1 MLLKRRMNQ
10 NNKLKNLLIGHNEM
24 VVNVLVNRGYDKEII
39 ESLLETGYSTEL
51 PSYNDLTNVEVG
63 ADIISSHIAN
73 GSNIYIFGDYDSD
86 GVNSTYILGDAINTI
101 IYETESNATITLKVP
116 ERTEGY
122 GLNIDWC
129 KKIVKENKNNQALV
143 ITVDN
148 GIAQNKE
155 VAYLLEND
163 IDVLITDHHQP
174 NGNTP
179 QNVFIIDAF
188 HNNDNENN
196 KGLCGAGVAFK
207 LAMTLLDRYP
217 QIASDDMY
225 YRYMI
230 HVAIATITDSMPM
243 TKENIQYVYNG
254 LQLLKD
260 GYGSTA
266 MNYYKDYNA
275 NTELTPKDLA
285 FGIGPQLNACGR
297 MNNTGLA
304 IDYLFSDD
312 EDVEDLYNDIVTTND
327 ERKTR
332 TKEAIQI
339 AEDTMDINSP
349 SIVLALEN
357 VGGIAGII
365 ASDLSSRFGKCTIV
379 FSSHENNK
387 YLVGSARST
396 GRINILNLLKDLD
409 TDSVVKVGG
418 HAGACGVTIKAKQYK
433 EFIKAF
439 NKALSELPCSVEV
452 EEEHEL
458 EVIVDDFISLKDIN
472 KANCDA
478 LKDLYFFTESNPMF
492 ALDVEILKTKAS
504 SNNPNNVM
512 FTVKDDETEFSFW
525 SWGIGAQYNALN
537 KPTDV
542 VLIGEIEY
550 KFGKPSFN
558 IINIIPKELITVCD

>member
-1 MLLKRRMNQ
+1 MNI
-10 NNKLKNLLIGHNEM
+10 NNKLKNILTGHNEM

-39 ESLLETGYSTEL
+39 ESLLETGYSNEL
-51 PSYNDLTNVEVG
+51 PPYDDLINVKVG

-73 GSNIYIFGDYDSD
+73 GSEIWIFGDYDSD
-86 GVNSTYILGDAINTI
+86 GVNSVYILGDAINNI
-101 IYETESNATITLKVP
+101 IYETESEATINLKVP

-129 KKIVKENKNNQALV
+129 KNLVANKSDKQILV

-148 GIAQNKE
+148 GIAQNRE

-179 QNVFIIDAF
+179 KNVFIIDAF
-188 HNNDNENN
+188 HTNDTENN

-217 QIASDDMY
+217 EINSDDLY
-225 YRYMI
+225 YKYLI

-266 MNYYKDYNA
+266 MNYYKEYNA
-275 NTELTPKDLA
+275 NTDLTPKDLA

-365 ASDLSSRFGKCTIV
+365 ASDLSNRFGKCTIV
-379 FSSHENNK
+379 FSSHGNNK
-387 YLVGSARST
+387 YLVGSARSV
-396 GRINILNLLKDLD
+396 GRINLLNLLRELD
-409 TDSVVKVGG
+409 TDAVVKVGG
-418 HAGACGVTIKAKQYK
+418 HAGACGVTIKADMYD
-433 EFIKAF
+433 EFINAF
-439 NKALSELPCSVEV
+439 NNALNELPCPVES
-452 EEEHEL
+452 EEEYEL
-458 EVIVDDFISLKDIN
+458 EITVDDFISLKDIN
-472 KANCDA
+472 KANCEA
-478 LKDLYFFTESNPMF
+478 LKNLFFFTESNPMF
-492 ALDVEILKTKAS
+492 ALDVEIVKTKAS

-525 SWGIGAQYNALN
+525 SWGIGAQYESLN
-537 KPTDV
+537 KPSDV
-542 VLIGEIEY
+542 ILVGEIEY

-558 IINIIPKELITVCD
+558 IINIIPKELITVCE

>member
-1 MLLKRRMNQ
+1 MRLIKRMNK
-10 NNKLKNLLIGHNEM
+10 NNQLKNLLTGYNEM
-24 VVNVLVNRGYDKEII
+24 IVNVLVNRGYDKEII
-39 ESLLETGYSTEL
+39 ESLLNTGYSNEL
-51 PSYNDLTNVEVG
+51 PLYDDITNVKIG
-63 ADIISSHIAN
+63 ADIIESHIAN
-73 GSNIYIFGDYDSD
+73 GSEIWIFGDYDSD

-101 IYETESNATITLKVP
+101 IYKTNSDSTINLKIP

-122 GLNIDWC
+122 GLNMNWC
-129 KKIVKENKNNQALV
+129 EELVVNKTNKQILV

-148 GIAQNKE
+148 GIAQNRE

-179 QNVFIIDAF
+179 KNVFIIDAF
-188 HNNDNENN
+188 YNNDNENN

-217 QIASDDMY
+217 EIDIDEMY

-266 MNYYKDYNA
+266 MNYYKEYNA

-312 EDVEDLYNDIVTTND
+312 EDVEDLYNDIVVIND
-327 ERKTR
+327 ERKSK
-332 TKEAIQI
+332 TKEAIKT
-339 AEDTMDINSP
+339 AEKTMDINSP
-349 SIVLALEN
+349 SIVLALNN
-357 VGGIAGII
+357 VSGIAGII
-365 ASDLSSRFGKCTIV
+365 ASDLSSRFGKCTII
-379 FSSHENNK
+379 FSSHGNNK

-396 GRINILNLLKDLD
+396 GRINILNLLRELD
-409 TDSVVKVGG
+409 TDAVVKVGG
-418 HAGACGVTIKAKQYK
+418 HSSACGVTIKANKFD
-433 EFIKAF
+433 EFINAL
-439 NKALSELPCSVEV
+439 NKAINELPCPIEI

-458 EVIVDDFISLKDIN
+458 EMIVDDFIELKDIN

-478 LKDLYFFTESNPMF
+478 LKDLYFFTESNPTF
-492 ALDVEILKTKAS
+492 ALDVEIVKTKAS

-512 FTVKDDETEFSFW
+512 FTVKDNETEFAFW
-525 SWGIGAQYNALN
+525 SWGIGAQYEALN

-542 VLIGEIEY
+542 ILVGEIEY

-558 IINIIPKELITVCD
+558 IINIIPKELITVCE

>member
-1 MLLKRRMNQ
+1 MRLVKRMNI
-10 NNKLKNLLIGHNEM
+10 NNKLKNILTGHNEM

-39 ESLLETGYSTEL
+39 ESLLETGYSNEL
-51 PSYNDLTNVEVG
+51 PPYDDLINVKVG

-73 GSNIYIFGDYDSD
+73 GSEIWIFGDYDSD
-86 GVNSTYILGDAINTI
+86 GVNSVYILGDAINNI
-101 IYETESNATITLKVP
+101 IYETESEATINLKVP

-129 KKIVKENKNNQALV
+129 KNLVANKSDKQILV

-148 GIAQNKE
+148 GIAQNRE

-179 QNVFIIDAF
+179 KNVFIIDAF
-188 HNNDNENN
+188 HTNDTENN

-217 QIASDDMY
+217 EINSDDLY
-225 YRYMI
+225 YKYLI

-266 MNYYKDYNA
+266 MNYYKEYNA
-275 NTELTPKDLA
+275 NTDLTPKDLA

-332 TKEAIQI
+332 TKEAIQT

-365 ASDLSSRFGKCTIV
+365 ASDLSNRFGKCTIV
-379 FSSHENNK
+379 FSSHGNNK
-387 YLVGSARST
+387 YLVGSARSV
-396 GRINILNLLKDLD
+396 GRINLLNLLRELD
-409 TDSVVKVGG
+409 TDAVVKVGG
-418 HAGACGVTIKAKQYK
+418 HAGACGVTIKADMYD

-439 NKALSELPCSVEV
+439 NNALNELPCPVES
-452 EEEHEL
+452 EEEYEL
-458 EVIVDDFISLKDIN
+458 EITVDDFISLKDIN
-472 KANCDA
+472 KANCEA
-478 LKDLYFFTESNPMF
+478 LKNLFFFTESNPMF
-492 ALDVEILKTKAS
+492 ALDVEIVKTKAS

-525 SWGIGAQYNALN
+525 SWGIGAQYESLN
-537 KPTDV
+537 KPSDV
-542 VLIGEIEY
+542 ILVGEIEY

-558 IINIIPKELITVCD
+558 IINIIPKELITVCE

>member
-1 MLLKRRMNQ
+1 MRLVKRMNI
-10 NNKLKNLLIGHNEM
+10 NNKLKNILTGHNEM

-39 ESLLETGYSTEL
+39 ESLLETGYSNEL
-51 PSYNDLTNVEVG
+51 PPYDDLINVKVG

-73 GSNIYIFGDYDSD
+73 GSEIWIFGDYDSD
-86 GVNSTYILGDAINTI
+86 GVNSVYILGDTINNI
-101 IYETESNATITLKVP
+101 IYETESEATINLKVP

-129 KKIVKENKNNQALV
+129 KNLVANKSDKQILV

-148 GIAQNKE
+148 GIAQNRE

-179 QNVFIIDAF
+179 KNVFIIDAF
-188 HNNDNENN
+188 HTNDTENN

-217 QIASDDMY
+217 EINSDDLY
-225 YRYMI
+225 YKYLI

-266 MNYYKDYNA
+266 MNYYKEYNA
-275 NTELTPKDLA
+275 NTDLTPKDLA

-365 ASDLSSRFGKCTIV
+365 ASDLSNRFGKCTIV
-379 FSSHENNK
+379 FSSHGNNK
-387 YLVGSARST
+387 YLVGSARSV
-396 GRINILNLLKDLD
+396 GRINLLNLLRELD
-409 TDSVVKVGG
+409 TDAVVKVGG
-418 HAGACGVTIKAKQYK
+418 HAGACGVTIKADMYD
-433 EFIKAF
+433 EFINAF
-439 NKALSELPCSVEV
+439 NNALNELPCPVES
-452 EEEHEL
+452 EEEYEL
-458 EVIVDDFISLKDIN
+458 EITVDDFISLKDIN
-472 KANCDA
+472 KANCEA
-478 LKDLYFFTESNPMF
+478 LKNLFFFTESNPMF
-492 ALDVEILKTKAS
+492 ALDVEIVKTKAS

-525 SWGIGAQYNALN
+525 SWGIGAQYESLN
-537 KPTDV
+537 KPSDV
-542 VLIGEIEY
+542 ILVGEIEY

-558 IINIIPKELITVCD
+558 IINIIPKELITVCE

>member
-1 MLLKRRMNQ
+1 MNI
-10 NNKLKNLLIGHNEM
+10 NNKLKNILTGHNEM

-39 ESLLETGYSTEL
+39 ESLLETGYSNEL
-51 PSYNDLTNVEVG
+51 PPYDDLINVKVG

-73 GSNIYIFGDYDSD
+73 GSEIWIFGDYDSD
-86 GVNSTYILGDAINTI
+86 GVNSVYILGDAINNI
-101 IYETESNATITLKVP
+101 IYETESEATINLKVP

-129 KKIVKENKNNQALV
+129 KNLVANKSDKQILV

-148 GIAQNKE
+148 GIAQNRE

-179 QNVFIIDAF
+179 KNVFIIDAF
-188 HNNDNENN
+188 HTNDTENN

-217 QIASDDMY
+217 EINSDDLY
-225 YRYMI
+225 YKYLI

-266 MNYYKDYNA
+266 MNYYKEYNA
-275 NTELTPKDLA
+275 NTDLTPKDLA

-365 ASDLSSRFGKCTIV
+365 ASDLSNRFGKCTIV
-379 FSSHENNK
+379 FSSHGNNK
-387 YLVGSARST
+387 YLVGSARSV
-396 GRINILNLLKDLD
+396 GRINLLNLLRELD
-409 TDSVVKVGG
+409 TDAVVKVGG
-418 HAGACGVTIKAKQYK
+418 HAGACGVTIKADMYN
-433 EFIKAF
+433 EFINAF
-439 NKALSELPCSVEV
+439 NNALNELPCPVES
-452 EEEHEL
+452 EEEYEL
-458 EVIVDDFISLKDIN
+458 EITVDDFISLKDIN
-472 KANCDA
+472 KANCEA
-478 LKDLYFFTESNPMF
+478 LKNLFFFTESNPMF
-492 ALDVEILKTKAS
+492 ALDVEIVKTKAS

-525 SWGIGAQYNALN
+525 SWGIGAQYESLN
-537 KPTDV
+537 KPSDV
-542 VLIGEIEY
+542 ILVGEIEY

-558 IINIIPKELITVCD
+558 IINIIPKELITVCE

>member
-1 MLLKRRMNQ
+1 MRLVKRMNI
-10 NNKLKNLLIGHNEM
+10 NNKLKNILTGHNEM

-39 ESLLETGYSTEL
+39 ESLLETGYSNEL
-51 PSYNDLTNVEVG
+51 PPYDDLINVKVG

-73 GSNIYIFGDYDSD
+73 GSEIWIFGDYDSD
-86 GVNSTYILGDAINTI
+86 GVNSVYILGDAINNI
-101 IYETESNATITLKVP
+101 IYETESDATINLKVP

-122 GLNIDWC
+122 GLNMDWC
-129 KKIVKENKNNQALV
+129 KNLVANKSDKQILV

-148 GIAQNKE
+148 GIAQNRE

-179 QNVFIIDAF
+179 KNVFIIDAF
-188 HNNDNENN
+188 HTNDTENN

-217 QIASDDMY
+217 EINSDDLY
-225 YRYMI
+225 YKYLI

-266 MNYYKDYNA
+266 MNYYKEYNA
-275 NTELTPKDLA
+275 NTDLTPKDLA

-312 EDVEDLYNDIVTTND
+312 EDVEDLYNDIVTIND

-349 SIVLALEN
+349 SIVLALES

-365 ASDLSSRFGKCTIV
+365 ASDLSNRFGKCTIV
-379 FSSHENNK
+379 FSSHGNNK
-387 YLVGSARST
+387 YLVGSARSI
-396 GRINILNLLKDLD
+396 GRINLLNLLRELD
-409 TDSVVKVGG
+409 TDAVVKVGG
-418 HAGACGVTIKAKQYK
+418 HAGACGVTIKADMYD
-433 EFIKAF
+433 EFINAF
-439 NKALSELPCSVEV
+439 NNALNELPCPVES
-452 EEEHEL
+452 EEEYEL
-458 EVIVDDFISLKDIN
+458 EITVDDFISLKDIN
-472 KANCDA
+472 KANCEA
-478 LKDLYFFTESNPMF
+478 LKNLFFFTESNPMF
-492 ALDVEILKTKAS
+492 ALDVEIVKTKAS

-525 SWGIGAQYNALN
+525 SWGIGAQYESLN
-537 KPTDV
+537 KPSDV
-542 VLIGEIEY
+542 ILVGEIEY

-558 IINIIPKELITVCD
+558 IINIIPKELITVCE

>member
-1 MLLKRRMNQ
+1 MRLVKRMNI
-10 NNKLKNLLIGHNEM
+10 NNKLKNILIGHNEM

-39 ESLLETGYSTEL
+39 ESLLETGYSNEL
-51 PSYNDLTNVEVG
+51 PPYDDLINVKVG

-73 GSNIYIFGDYDSD
+73 GSEIWIFGDYDSD
-86 GVNSTYILGDAINTI
+86 GVNSVYILGDAINNI
-101 IYETESNATITLKVP
+101 IYETESDATINLKVP

-129 KKIVKENKNNQALV
+129 KNLVANKSDKQILV

-148 GIAQNKE
+148 GIAQNRE

-179 QNVFIIDAF
+179 KNVFIIDAF
-188 HNNDNENN
+188 HTNDTESN

-217 QIASDDMY
+217 EINSDDLY
-225 YRYMI
+225 YKYLI

-266 MNYYKDYNA
+266 MNYYKEYNA
-275 NTELTPKDLA
+275 NTDLTPKDLA

-365 ASDLSSRFGKCTIV
+365 ASDLSNRFGKCTIV
-379 FSSHENNK
+379 FSSHGNNK
-387 YLVGSARST
+387 YLVGSARSI
-396 GRINILNLLKDLD
+396 GRINLLNLLRELD
-409 TDSVVKVGG
+409 TDAVVKVGG
-418 HAGACGVTIKAKQYK
+418 HAGACGVTIKADMYN

-439 NKALSELPCSVEV
+439 NSALNELPCPVES
-452 EEEHEL
+452 EEEYEL
-458 EVIVDDFISLKDIN
+458 EITVDDFISLKDIN
-472 KANCDA
+472 KANCEA
-478 LKDLYFFTESNPMF
+478 LKNLFFFTESNPMF
-492 ALDVEILKTKAS
+492 ALDVEIVKTKAS

-525 SWGIGAQYNALN
+525 SWGIGAQYESLN
-537 KPTDV
+537 KPSDV
-542 VLIGEIEY
+542 ILVGEIEY

-558 IINIIPKELITVCD
+558 IINIIPKELITVCE

>member
-1 MLLKRRMNQ
+1 MRLVKRMNI
-10 NNKLKNLLIGHNEM
+10 NNKLKNILTGHNEM

-39 ESLLETGYSTEL
+39 ESLLETGYSNEL
-51 PSYNDLTNVEVG
+51 PPYDDLINVKVG

-73 GSNIYIFGDYDSD
+73 GSEIWIFGDYDSD
-86 GVNSTYILGDAINTI
+86 GVNSVYILGDAINNI
-101 IYETESNATITLKVP
+101 IYETESDATINLKVP

-129 KKIVKENKNNQALV
+129 KNLVANKSDKQILV

-148 GIAQNKE
+148 GIAQNRE

-179 QNVFIIDAF
+179 KNVFIIDAF
-188 HNNDNENN
+188 HTNDTENN

-217 QIASDDMY
+217 EINSDDLY
-225 YRYMI
+225 YKYLI

-266 MNYYKDYNA
+266 MNYYKEYNA
-275 NTELTPKDLA
+275 NTDLTPKDLA

-365 ASDLSSRFGKCTIV
+365 ASDLSNRFGKCTIV
-379 FSSHENNK
+379 FSSHGNNK
-387 YLVGSARST
+387 YLVGSARSI
-396 GRINILNLLKDLD
+396 GRINLLNLLRELD
-409 TDSVVKVGG
+409 TDAVVKVGG
-418 HAGACGVTIKAKQYK
+418 HAGACGVTIKADMYD
-433 EFIKAF
+433 EFINAF
-439 NKALSELPCSVEV
+439 NNALNELPCPVES
-452 EEEHEL
+452 EEEYEL
-458 EVIVDDFISLKDIN
+458 EITVDDFISLKDIN
-472 KANCDA
+472 KANCEA
-478 LKDLYFFTESNPMF
+478 LKNLFFFTESNPMF
-492 ALDVEILKTKAS
+492 ALDVEIVKTKAS

-525 SWGIGAQYNALN
+525 SWGIGAQYESLN
-537 KPTDV
+537 KPSDV
-542 VLIGEIEY
+542 ILVGEIEY

-558 IINIIPKELITVCD
+558 IINIIPKELITVCE